1 MTTAIV
7 LGGGGSLGAFSVGV
21 ARWLLV
27 DKGIHPDIVTGTST
41 GALAAVLVAS
51 GEVSLLTDLYTNVST
66 RDVLHQSFLGDLSVM
81 LHGYSNS
88 VDPLKEL
95 IDTYLTEGRRQ
106 RILDRGVKLQIA
118 AMNLQRGV
126 VEYAG
131 AGSDL
136 ERLKKF
142 VLASSCQPALMPTI
156 EIDGND
162 YVDGGV
168 MQMLPLQHAVDLGA
182 TKVYAVATSAA
193 APDRPPITRR
203 FPNAPGTDVFNY
215 TLRRAI
221 LLMTDQLT
229 DDALALQA
237 ERGIDVTAFRPATT
251 QAPDPLEFDP
261 SEMAAM
267 MDAGYLRAKA
277 ILP

>member
-27 DKGIHPDIVTGTST
+27 DKGIRPDIVTGTST

-51 GEVSLLTDLYTNVST
+51 GEVSLLSDLYTNVST
-66 RDVLHQSFLGDLSVM
+66 RDVLHQSFLGDLDVV
-81 LHGYSNS
+81 LHGYTNS
-88 VDPLKEL
+88 VEPLQNL
-95 IDTYLTEGRRQ
+95 IDEYLTEERRQ

-118 AMNLQRGV
+118 ALNLQKGV

-131 AGSDL
+131 AGSNL

-156 EIDGND
+156 EIDGYD

-168 MQMLPLQHAVDLGA
+168 MQMVPVQRAVDIGA
-182 TKVYAVATSAA
+182 TKIYAVATSAA
-193 APDRPPITRR
+193 PADRPPISRR
-203 FPNAPGTDVFNY
+203 FPNSPGTDVFNY

-229 DDALALQA
+229 DDMIALQL
-237 ERGIDVTAFRPATT
+237 ERGVDITAIRPART
-251 QAPDPLEFDP
+251 QTPDPLEFAP

-267 MDAGYLRAKA
+267 MDAGYLRARQL
-277 ILP
+277 LP

>member
-27 DKGIHPDIVTGTST
+27 DKGIRPDIVTGTST

-51 GEVSLLTDLYTNVST
+51 GEISLLSDLYTNVST
-66 RDVLHQSFLGDLSVM
+66 RNVLHQSFLGDLDVV
-81 LHGYSNS
+81 LHGYTNS
-88 VDPLKEL
+88 VEPLQNL
-95 IDTYLTEGRRQ
+95 IDEYLTEERRQ
-106 RILDRGVKLQIA
+106 RIVDRGVKLQIA
-118 AMNLQRGV
+118 ALNLQKGV

-156 EIDGND
+156 EIDGYD

-168 MQMLPLQHAVDLGA
+168 MQMVPVQRAVDIGA
-182 TKVYAVATSAA
+182 TKIYAVATSAA
-193 APDRPPITRR
+193 PGDRPPISRR
-203 FPNAPGTDVFNY
+203 FPNSPGTDVFNY

-229 DDALALQA
+229 DDMIALQL
-237 ERGIDVTAFRPATT
+237 ERGVDITAIRPART
-251 QAPDPLEFDP
+251 QTPDPLEFAP

-267 MDAGYLRAKA
+267 MDAGYLRAQQL
-277 ILP
+277 LP